1 LITIISIFNPR
12 SHPPSHG
19 VFLTRNLLM
28 AFREEREAEW
38 QAFLTTN
45 KAEKEEKKKKEAEQD
60 RLNVEEDSQGYVGE

>member
-1 LITIISIFNPR
+1 
-12 SHPPSHG
+12 
-19 VFLTRNLLM
+19 M